1 MVLLVLDAEICNFQ
15 RFSIFFFRSFQQ
27 MWNQF
32 SFALQIVIVLYVFW
46 SVEKSLKQTLFS
58 PQLSL
63 YENYLSIPI
72 DSHVSIDNL

>member
-1 MVLLVLDAEICNFQ
+1 
-15 RFSIFFFRSFQQ
+15 

-63 YENYLSIPI
+63 YENYLSISI